1 MSYDQESSL
10 KPIGLGIIGA
20 GLAVRYLHWPAF
32 KELPGRFKIKAVCDV
47 VPQQRQE
54 VVEMAAQLHQEQ
66 YGTSTT
72 EEIAQDNDYRALLV
86 RPEVEAVLIALPI
99 HLNAQVMLDSALA
112 GKHILCEKPLA
123 SNLTQARKLV
133 ATLND
138 IAAKRNL
145 VIEIAENYHY
155 RPELNE
161 AYKWA
166 FEEKAI
172 GEVTLIMGHVGFWLD
187 PSKGFASTPWRM
199 DNQYRGGLLLD
210 GGIHY
215 TTLMRKLGGEIE
227 QVQAFTKKMH
237 PAMKADDTL
246 SLNLR
251 FRNGALG
258 YLLYSGGIAA
268 PNWDLTEAQIYG
280 SNGTIKIGR
289 YFARLLVPDT
299 QASNPSRS
307 LIEQRVF
314 EPAKGGY
321 YLEVLNFYEG
331 VRCGQAI
338 IANLDEGLRDF
349 ELIMAAL
356 DSAEESRVILM

>member
-1 MSYDQESSL
+1 MSHDYKTNL

-20 GLAVRYLHWPAF
+20 GLAVRYLHWPAL
-32 KELPGRFKIKAVCDV
+32 KELPGYFKIKAVCDV

-54 VVEMAAQLHQEQ
+54 VVDMVAQLHQEQ
-66 YGTSTT
+66 YGTAD
-72 EEIAQDNDYRALLV
+72 EIAQDSDYRALLA

-123 SNLTQARKLV
+123 SNLAQARKLV
-133 ATLND
+133 ATLSD

-155 RPELNE
+155 RQELNE

-166 FEEKAI
+166 FEEKVV
-172 GEVTLIMGHVGFWLD
+172 GEVTMIMGHVGFWLD
-187 PSKGFASTPWRM
+187 TSKGFASTPWRM
-199 DNQYRGGLLLD
+199 DNQYRGGLLSD

-215 TTLMRKLGGEIE
+215 TTLMRKLGGAIE

-237 PAMKADDTL
+237 PAMKADDTM

-280 SNGTIKIGR
+280 STGTIKIGR
-289 YFARLLVPDT
+289 NFARLLVQDKQAPNPDHT
-299 QASNPSRS
+299 F
-307 LIEQRVF
+307 IEQRAF
-314 EPAKGGY
+314 EPTKGAY
-321 YLEVLNFYEG
+321 YLEVLNFYES
-331 VRCGQAI
+331 VRQGQAV
-338 IANLDEGLRDF
+338 IANLDEALCDF

-356 DSAEESRVILM
+356 DSAEEGRVILM